1 MKTWISLP
9 FTVQANTTVSGLR
22 PGSTVHF
29 RYRPVTKDGA
39 GDWSD
44 PIAVIVD

>member
-1 MKTWISLP
+1 VSLP
-9 FTVQANTTVSGLR
+9 FTTQASTTVSGLT

-39 GDWSD
+39 GDWSQ
-44 PIAVIVD
+44 PVSIMVQ